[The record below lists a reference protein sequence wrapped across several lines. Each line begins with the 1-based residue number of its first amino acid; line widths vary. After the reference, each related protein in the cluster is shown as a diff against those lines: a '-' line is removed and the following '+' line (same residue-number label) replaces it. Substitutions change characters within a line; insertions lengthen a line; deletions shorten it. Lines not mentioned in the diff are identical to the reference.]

1 MKAGVPWGGRRSSPF
16 LMGEHGVG
24 SPAHR
29 GSCLCSQESV
39 HPLEHLF
46 RASLARQT
54 VIISGSASSLPGGA
68 VLQLTFKMENFSPS
82 ISTRTSGACERH
94 LAL

>member
-1 MKAGVPWGGRRSSPF
+1 MKAGMPWGGRRSSPF
-16 LMGEHGVG
+16 LMGGHGVG

-39 HPLEHLF
+39 HPLKHLF
-46 RASLARQT
+46 RASLDRRT

-68 VLQLTFKMENFSPS
+68 VLQFAFKMENFSPG
-82 ISTRTSGACERH
+82 ISTKISGACERH